1 MRVTRPEILTPF
13 LEEIVNHVLR
23 LDPQTLTRLGE
34 LQGKVIGL
42 RLSQPAARPA
52 MLAPELFCRPSEAGL
67 RITARYDG
75 KPDVMISGNV
85 PLFAKMVL
93 GGAYPETLGSGE
105 LQISGDIELG
115 QSFKKILDQIE
126 IDWEEQSSDYLG
138 DILAHKLA
146 SVARGVHRW
155 QKQARETLIR
165 DVVEYFQ
172 EERRDLPQR
181 SEVDG
186 FLQAVDD
193 LCADTERLQARL
205 QRLQGLGQ

>member
-1 MRVTRPEILTPF
+1 MHVTRPEILTPF
-13 LEEIVNHVLR
+13 LEEIVNRVLR
-23 LDPQTLTRLGE
+23 LDPQTLARLGE

-42 RLSQPAARPA
+42 RLSPSAARATMP
-52 MLAPELFCRPSEAGL
+52 APELFCHPSEAGL

-85 PLFAKMVL
+85 PLFAKIVL
-93 GGAYPETLGSGE
+93 DVTYPETLGSGE

-126 IDWEEQSSDYLG
+126 IDWEEQSSHYLG

-146 SVARGVHRW
+146 GVVRGVHRW

-165 DVVEYFQ
+165 DAVEYFQ
-172 EERRDLPQR
+172 EERRDLPQK

-193 LCADTERLQARL
+193 LRADTERLQARL